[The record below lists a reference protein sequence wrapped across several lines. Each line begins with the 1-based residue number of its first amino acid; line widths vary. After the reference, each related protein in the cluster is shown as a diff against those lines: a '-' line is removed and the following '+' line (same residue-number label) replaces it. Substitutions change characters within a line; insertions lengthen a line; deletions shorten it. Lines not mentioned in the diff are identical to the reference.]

1 MGFGKHFRHALRDAV
16 RVASWVSPI
25 DQTLK
30 LVTGNYKANTT
41 ELAIKGLKK
50 VRDYLKPQ
58 KQEGAQ
64 PAEGDKAQDYG
75 AEYLAAMN
83 EQMAAMQEYLA
94 QQAALA
100 NQAEPAAEPLKTAPD
115 TYTAQQSDSS
125 RKQLLR
131 RGLLSTYAKNRFT
144 SSPSSGKALAL
155 GA

>member
-1 MGFGKHFRHALRDAV
+1 MGFGKHFRHALREVV
-16 RVASWVSPI
+16 RAASWVSPV
-25 DQTLK
+25 DQALK
-30 LVTGNYKANTT
+30 LATKNYKANTA
-41 ELAIKGLKK
+41 EWAVKGLKK
-50 VRDYLKPQ
+50 VRDYFKGPQ
-58 KQEGAQ
+58 DEGAQ
-64 PAEGDKAQDYG
+64 PTEGDKAHDYG

-144 SSPSSGKALAL
+144 SSPSSGKALAM